1 MTDESDYV
9 EIDLPWPGALSAQNR
24 SNWRGKAK
32 PIADLR
38 FSAKML
44 ALEATDSSRPNF
56 ERAIV
61 HYEFFVPDD
70 RQRDEGNLIYQCKP
84 LIDGCVDAGIIAGDH
99 WQVLST
105 GHVKTTIRKGNPGV
119 RLTFFRKS
127 S

>member
-1 MTDESDYV
+1 MDQVHSV
-9 EIDLPWPGALSAQNR
+9 VIDLPFPCALSAQNR
-24 SNWRGKAK
+24 GNWRNKAK

-38 FSAKML
+38 FQAKMI
-44 ALEATDSSRPNF
+44 ALEATESLRPNF

-61 HYEFFVPDD
+61 QYEFFVPDNV
-70 RQRDEGNLIYQCKP
+70 RRDEGNLIYQCKP

-105 GHVKTTIRKGNPGV
+105 GNVKTTIRKGNPGV

>member
-1 MTDESDYV
+1 M
-9 EIDLPWPGALSAQNR
+9 I
-24 SNWRGKAK
+24 
-32 PIADLR
+32 
-38 FSAKML
+38 
-44 ALEATDSSRPNF
+44 ALEATESSRPNF

-61 HYEFFVPDD
+61 QYEFFVPD
-70 RQRDEGNLIYQCKP
+70 RGRRDEGNLIYQCKP
-84 LIDGCVDAGIIAGDH
+84 LVDGCVDAGIIAGDH